1 MLGLKSHFDSNSSSC
16 YLVCLPSS
24 LLVHTSESHQCQGNM
39 LLPSS
44 CCCCVHL
51 CKQLLCMPSPF
62 LGLHIW
68 VSSLPRQPIVSMPMA
83 YVVAPMGCIAS
94 WLLAHGCVG
103 KGHYHSLFMSEA
115 HTSSCCCYATMPCS
129 VLSWCKESWH
139 CALMHSILHRVLS
152 WLRYCCIS
160 MLHPS
165 NRPWHCAHDSSSC
178 LTQGVAPLFP
188 SLGGESASCPVSLR
202 SWVAHQ
208 HLSWSP
214 CVVPTRL
221 AQCALLVSEALHQG
235 PLVWP
240 CPSHHASPWVI
251 YPFLKEHFG
260 LF

>member
-1 MLGLKSHFDSNSSSC
+1 
-16 YLVCLPSS
+16 
-24 LLVHTSESHQCQGNM
+24 
-39 LLPSS
+39 
-44 CCCCVHL
+44 
-51 CKQLLCMPSPF
+51 
-62 LGLHIW
+62 
-68 VSSLPRQPIVSMPMA
+68 
-83 YVVAPMGCIAS
+83 
-94 WLLAHGCVG
+94 
-103 KGHYHSLFMSEA
+103 
-115 HTSSCCCYATMPCS
+115 MPCS

-235 PLVWP
+235 PLGLSHGCKVPTHETLSGLSVWVVRTSLMP
-240 CPSHHASPWVI
+240 GA
-251 YPFLKEHFG
+251 LKTVAHNKDHPKPIKIFEVGDIAVLDEAKDVGATNRRQLAALYCGANSGFEVQYYCHTLVFMT
-260 LF
+260 

>member
-1 MLGLKSHFDSNSSSC
+1 MVSNQ
-16 YLVCLPSS
+16 
-24 LLVHTSESHQCQGNM
+24 H
-39 LLPSS
+39 
-44 CCCCVHL
+44 
-51 CKQLLCMPSPF
+51 
-62 LGLHIW
+62 
-68 VSSLPRQPIVSMPMA
+68 VS
-83 YVVAPMGCIAS
+83 IAS
-94 WLLAHGCVG
+94 LILLWSLRLRK
-103 KGHYHSLFMSEA
+103 KGLF
-115 HTSSCCCYATMPCS
+115 T
-129 VLSWCKESWH
+129 VLFEKVNWCKESWH

-240 CPSHHASPWVI
+240 CPSHHASP
-251 YPFLKEHFG
+251 
-260 LF
+260 